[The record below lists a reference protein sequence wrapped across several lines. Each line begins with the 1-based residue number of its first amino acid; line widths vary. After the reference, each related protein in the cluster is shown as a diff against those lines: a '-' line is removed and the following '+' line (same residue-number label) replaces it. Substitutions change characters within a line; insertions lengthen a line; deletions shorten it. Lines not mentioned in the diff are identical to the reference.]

1 MPRDSY
7 IEQKCV
13 TAHPQFQTIR
23 KECRWK
29 RMPDL
34 FYSIRTET
42 YPRNL
47 PRNLS
52 TGYHCHKC
60 NWKRNWFTNNASCVV
75 DGMTS
80 KAVIL
85 LPILERTS
93 FEQENVFMRKQKKKK
108 DLSLEEGRINGTFN
122 VQTRQ
127 FLINLRIF
135 FYFLFLFSSRFVK
148 IFGYFSVIVSMLMM
162 KQKKN
167 FQLKIFS

>member
-1 MPRDSY
+1 
-7 IEQKCV
+7 
-13 TAHPQFQTIR
+13 
-23 KECRWK
+23 
-29 RMPDL
+29 MPDL

-52 TGYHCHKC
+52 TGYHCHRC

-75 DGMTS
+75 DGMAS

-135 FYFLFLFSSRFVK
+135 FISYFFFLRDLK
-148 IFGYFSVIVSMLMM
+148 IFIFRNRVNVNDEIE
-162 KQKKN
+162 KKFPIKN
-167 FQLKIFS
+167 FQLNYKNSKFL

>member
-1 MPRDSY
+1 
-7 IEQKCV
+7 
-13 TAHPQFQTIR
+13 
-23 KECRWK
+23 
-29 RMPDL
+29 MPDL

-75 DGMTS
+75 DGMAS

-135 FYFLFLFSSRFVK
+135 FISYFFFLRD
-148 IFGYFSVIVSMLMM
+148 L
-162 KQKKN
+162 
-167 FQLKIFS
+167 